1 MAQMSLKIYELES
14 GNVKVINNELHF
26 PSIIAFIVSLLSEMN
41 YFCCLKLAIIDIQ
54 SSLHYHDASI
64 IDPQS

>member
-1 MAQMSLKIYELES
+1 MKM
-14 GNVKVINNELHF
+14 INNELHF
-26 PSIIAFIVSLLSEMN
+26 PSVIAFIVSLLSEMN
-41 YFCCLKLAIIDIQ
+41 HSCCLKLAIIDIQ

>member
-1 MAQMSLKIYELES
+1 MKM
-14 GNVKVINNELHF
+14 INNKLHF
-26 PSIIAFIVSLLSEMN
+26 PSVISFIVSLLSEMN
-41 YFCCLKLAIIDIQ
+41 HSCCLKLAIIDIQ